1 MDIST
6 IIKIVV
12 AISAILGAAKVIYEF
27 TLGGHT
33 RRREE
38 YRFAKEFLNDLYKV
52 DEADKLH
59 PLAVER
65 GFYAIAGTSSI
76 KADDVEYLLTL
87 LSPDKA
93 LKDYVLSRA
102 CVEIDHKT
110 QRVQFRAKYA
120 SVFARFWRKV
130 WWLLIYFVASLLAA
144 SPLVLTG
151 PLGLPTRFMWLAIV
165 TIPCGGLYAYLALR
179 DFIKIT
185 RAEALVKDQKK
196 HTPAIQVDRNK

>member
-1 MDIST
+1 MDLST
-6 IIKIVV
+6 IIKVVV
-12 AISAILGAAKVIYEF
+12 AVSAILGAAKVIYEL

-38 YRFAKEFLNDLYKV
+38 YRFAKEFLRDFYKA
-52 DEADKLH
+52 DENEKLH

-65 GFYAIAGTSSI
+65 GLYAIAGTSSI
-76 KADDVEYLLTL
+76 NADDVEYLLTL
-87 LSPDKA
+87 SSPDKV
-93 LKDYVLSRA
+93 LKDYALSRA

-110 QRVQFRAKYA
+110 QRVKYRAKYTSA
-120 SVFARFWRKV
+120 FARLWRKV
-130 WWLLIYFVASLLAA
+130 WWLLVYFVASLLAA

-151 PLGLPTRFMWLAIV
+151 PLGLSTRFMWLAVV

-185 RAEALVKDQKK
+185 RAETLVKDQKK
-196 HTPAIQVDRNK
+196 HTPTIQVYRN

>member
-1 MDIST
+1 MDFST
-6 IIKIVV
+6 IFKIVV

-38 YRFAKEFLNDLYKV
+38 YRFAKEFLNDLHRADDV
-52 DEADKLH
+52 DKLH

-76 KADDVEYLLTL
+76 NADDVEYLLTL
-87 LSPDKA
+87 SSPDKA
-93 LKDYVLSRA
+93 LKDYVLSQV

-110 QRVQFRAKYA
+110 QRVKYRAKYT
-120 SVFARFWRKV
+120 STFARSWRKV

-151 PLGLPTRFMWLAIV
+151 PLGLPTQFMWLAVV

-185 RAEALVKDQKK
+185 RAEALVKDHKK
-196 HTPAIQVDRNK
+196 HTPAIQVGYGK